1 MGERGGEDFQKWWEV
16 DPKIGG
22 RWEWGKEGGRTF
34 KNGGKL
40 TLRLV
45 EMGMAEGGRRTFKN
59 GGKLALRLVEDGN
72 GGKRG
77 GGLSK
82 IVGS

>member
-1 MGERGGEDFQKWWEV
+1 MGER
-16 DPKIGG
+16 
-22 RWEWGKEGGRTF
+22 GGRTF

-45 EMGMAEGGRRTFKN
+45 ENGNGRRREEAFQKWWEVGPKIGGRWE
-59 GGKLALRLVEDGN
+59 L
-72 GGKRG
+72 GKRG

-82 IVGS
+82 MVGS